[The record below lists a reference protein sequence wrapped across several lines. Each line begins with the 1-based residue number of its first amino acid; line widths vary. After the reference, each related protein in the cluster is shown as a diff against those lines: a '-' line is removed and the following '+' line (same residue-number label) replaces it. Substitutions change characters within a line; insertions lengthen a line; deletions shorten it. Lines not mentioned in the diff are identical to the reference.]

1 MDYNKGIVKPF
12 SDPCSGD
19 LVTPVNS
26 NIFIKNLISNLPV
39 YRPGVSPYVRGVQ
52 LGASFGYVLYGPF
65 TTLGPMRNSDL
76 FASIGLM
83 STFGAIHILVFLFF
97 LYGQGQSD
105 GRFYS
110 PPSNPTVI
118 NPPGDLFTSE
128 SWMDFTSGFWLGGSG
143 GAAFAWFVYTNSLV
157 RSLYEVFFV
166 R

>member
-1 MDYNKGIVKPF
+1 M
-12 SDPCSGD
+12 
-19 LVTPVNS
+19 
-26 NIFIKNLISNLPV
+26 
-39 YRPGVSPYVRGVQ
+39 
-52 LGASFGYVLYGPF
+52 
-65 TTLGPMRNSDL
+65 LGPMRNSDM

-83 STFGAIHILVFLFF
+83 STFGAIHILVLLFF
-97 LYGQGQSD
+97 LYGQGQLD

-118 NPPGDLFTSE
+118 NPPGELFNSE

-143 GAAFAWFVYTNSLV
+143 GAALAWFVYTNSLV